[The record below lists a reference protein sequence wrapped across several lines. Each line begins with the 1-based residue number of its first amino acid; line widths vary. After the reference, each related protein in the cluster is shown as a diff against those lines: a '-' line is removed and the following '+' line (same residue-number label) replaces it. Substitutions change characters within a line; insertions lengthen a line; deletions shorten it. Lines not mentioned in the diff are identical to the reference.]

1 MRRFTLIV
9 LAPLAACTVGPDY
22 RRPTLTGETGSWVAS
37 ANSATPDLSPW
48 QSLGDPVL
56 VRLIDQALAASP
68 DLAEARGRLAEARA
82 LRDAAAGRR
91 LPEIDGAGSAQQQQ
105 LSRNGQI
112 PVANIP
118 RFDRNYS
125 LFDLGFDASWE
136 IDLWGGTR
144 RSVEAA
150 GRQVELATARLAD
163 ARLQIVA
170 EVARSYGDLRA
181 AQALLASARADA
193 DAQAKSAMLVAQ
205 RFRAGEATR
214 FDDRRAESQARTA
227 AAALPGYEADARAA
241 AYQLAALT
249 GQRPEALE
257 DVVAVPTPLPA
268 TPVDVAVGLR
278 SDVLRRRPDV
288 RAAEADLAAATA
300 NIGAETANLFPRFSL
315 TGNFG
320 QQARSPGDLFSVG
333 SMRFQVGPSFRWPIF
348 DAGRVRANIR
358 AANARADQ
366 AAARYTKAVLSAL
379 ADSETAVN
387 RYAAALA
394 TVRER
399 ASARAASAAS
409 LDLARQRYRA
419 GEDDLLALLDAQLQ
433 FTTVDRG
440 LVQAQQQA
448 FVTYA
453 ALVKSLGGGAYNAPN
468 G

>member
-1 MRRFTLIV
+1 MRRFALIV

-22 RRPTLTGETGSWVAS
+22 RRPILPGETGSWVAP
-37 ANSATPDLSPW
+37 ANTATPDLSPW
-48 QSLGDPVL
+48 QSLGDPML
-56 VRLIDQALAASP
+56 VRLIEQALAASP

-82 LRDAAAGRR
+82 LRDAAVGRR
-91 LPEIDGAGSAQQQQ
+91 LPEIDATGSAQQQQ

-118 RFDRNYS
+118 RFDRNFS

-150 GRQVELATARLAD
+150 GRQVELAAARLAD
-163 ARLQIVA
+163 TRLQIVA

-205 RFRAGEATR
+205 RFRAGEAAR
-214 FDDRRAESQARTA
+214 IEDRRAESQARTA
-227 AAALPGYEADARAA
+227 AAALPGYAADARTA
-241 AYQLAALT
+241 AYQLAVLT
-249 GQRPEALE
+249 GQPPEALL
-257 DVVAVPTPLPA
+257 DAVATPTPVPVTPA
-268 TPVDVAVGLR
+268 NVAVGLR

-315 TGNFG
+315 IGNFG
-320 QQARSPGDLFSVG
+320 QQARSPGDLVSVG

-358 AANARADQ
+358 AADARADQ
-366 AAARYTKAVLSAL
+366 AAARYTKAVLNAL

-387 RYAAALA
+387 RYAAAIA
-394 TVRER
+394 TIRER
-399 ASARAASAAS
+399 ASAREASAAS
-409 LDLARQRYRA
+409 LDLVRQRYRA
-419 GEDDLLALLDAQLQ
+419 GEDDLLALLEAQLQ
-433 FTTVDRG
+433 FAAADRG
-440 LVQAQQQA
+440 VIQAEQQA
-448 FVTYA
+448 FVAYS
-453 ALVKSLGGGAYNAPN
+453 ALVKALGGGASNAPD
-468 G
+468 